1 MRATDMSEEN
11 KPMES
16 SGSEAQKVPVTAAPP
31 TTQPLSAA
39 TSNTTAP
46 TNTNPSQNS
55 APTSKGAQPQVML
68 EVNLVGWI

>member
-1 MRATDMSEEN
+1 MSEEN

-16 SGSEAQKVPVTAAPP
+16 TGGDAQKAPVSTSTP

-55 APTSKGAQPQVML
+55 APSSKGAQPQVI
-68 EVNLVGWI
+68 NAINIPG